1 MQALKSSGKCAT
13 ERGSLKNGQDILCLL
28 GHKDDL
34 TSDECGTRLVAVE
47 KMQSNDMRLRPG
59 LRGRGNLPQPCAA
72 EADSVCPGVPPG
84 GGKLNRCMQNNKE
97 KRTAECA
104 AVIGSIKSAEDK
116 HFGVS
121 PMARNACANEKVAF
135 CDHIKAGSQRVWGCL
150 KTHAEED
157 GFSDKCKAEVARVS
171 LKNVVMSVLPAGA
184 SLSSAATKQIAN
196 QLANQLG
203 GENNHDVSSIQIS
216 GWMALVALASLA
228 TLIGY
233 GVYTWFKK
241 SQRSS
246 KAYTVVDATR

>member
-1 MQALKSSGKCAT
+1 MRRLAVIALGLSGLALSACQAVSAPDRSY
-13 ERGSLKNGQDILCLL
+13 SLGEGIVSY
-28 GHKDDL
+28 DDL
-34 TSDECGTRLVAVE
+34 R
-47 KMQSNDMRLRPG
+47 R
-59 LRGRGNLPQPCAA
+59 
-72 EADSVCPGVPPG
+72 
-84 GGKLNRCMQNNKE
+84 
-97 KRTAECA
+97 
-104 AVIGSIKSAEDK
+104 
-116 HFGVS
+116 
-121 PMARNACANEKVAF
+121 
-135 CDHIKAGSQRVWGCL
+135 AG
-150 KTHAEED
+150 
-157 GFSDKCKAEVARVS
+157 DKCKAEVARVS
-171 LKNVVMSVLPAGA
+171 LKDVVMSVLPAGA